1 MARTPGQGSSLY
13 VSFNYGF
20 MAPHEERCGEL
31 WGVSTIHA
39 APLAASR
46 ALALGGT
53 ALERMNALGACEA
66 GPEDGQGWSADDPSP
81 LREQRAG
88 TFGSDEWY
96 GVTNAGCRMDIAP

>member
-1 MARTPGQGSSLY
+1 MARTPGQGSSSY

-31 WGVSTIHA
+31 WCFHDTCRSPRRFSSVGVGRNG
-39 APLAASR
+39 P
-46 ALALGGT
+46 
-53 ALERMNALGACEA
+53 GAHECFGECET
-66 GPEDGQGWSADDPSP
+66 GPEDGQGGYADDPSP

-96 GVTNAGCRMDIAP
+96 GVTNAGCRMDISP